1 MGIPEGE
8 TNMNFSEDLLI
19 FLRLIIL
26 GLGILI
32 AINSYNLS
40 KINVKG
46 RQSYLLLS
54 WAFLIFSIGAV
65 IEGILFEFTSLN
77 ILIIHII
84 EGTLSIISF
93 ALVIQSIHGHNGGKT
108 EYSNISISDN

>member
-1 MGIPEGE
+1 
-8 TNMNFSEDLLI
+8 MNFAEYLLI
-19 FLRLIIL
+19 LLRLIIL

-32 AINSYNLS
+32 AFNSYNLS

-65 IEGILFEFTSLN
+65 IEGVLFEFTTLS
-77 ILIIHII
+77 IIAIHMI

-93 ALVIQSIHGHNGGKT
+93 TLVIRSIHGHNGGRSN
-108 EYSNISISDN
+108 YSNFNPSDN